1 MELIYLI
8 VEGTIYLLML
18 IIAFIVIP
26 FLAGIFITI
35 IRSPFVRREIKKD
48 DLITV
53 GVMGIIIRIVMSI
66 YYGELFLFL

>member
-1 MELIYLI
+1 MELIYFI

-35 IRSPFVRREIKKD
+35 IRSPFVRREIKKA